1 MFKNYVITAIRNLTR
16 NKTYTFI
23 NVLGLA
29 LGISAALVLFKI
41 VLFEKSFDKTQ
52 PNYEDIYRVTR
63 EEVSPNS
70 TGMSAGV
77 PNPFTE
83 AFKIDFPDYG
93 MPARVF
99 YDNGLQLSVKQENG
113 VLQHFQLEEGVS
125 FADPDLLKIFDFN
138 ILIGDPEVAL
148 AQPNSVIISESL
160 ANKLFGASATELD
173 QVIGRTFEL
182 NNKSTLSI
190 TAVMADPAQNT
201 VLPFEIIVEYE
212 ALENHFDFF
221 FPESWSSTSSSA
233 QVYILKSKNV
243 TEEQIEEQ
251 LPAFEDKYMEEDASI
266 NNFSLQPF
274 SMVHF
279 QPEYGAFGDR
289 VIDQQM
295 IMIPTLVAI
304 FLVLTACVNFIN
316 LATAQAVKR
325 SKEVGIRKVLGGEKR
340 QLIFQFMGETFFLT
354 MISVLISLGVAEL
367 AMSNFSELIGYEL
380 SLDLFNDTQ
389 LLGLLVITT
398 LAVTLLAGIYPS
410 FILSSLKPVVA
421 LKSKGQ
427 SAMSGKGNLRKG
439 LVIFQFAISQILA
452 ICTLIVI
459 SQMNYFEN
467 KDLGFRKSSIINFN
481 IPERDKS
488 KFDLI
493 SNQLRS
499 NARIS
504 NVSFAF
510 STPSSTSTIGSTFN
524 YAPLESESDFDA
536 SFKIIDA
543 NYLELFDI
551 KLLAG
556 RNLTAS
562 DTAFKNAIVSEKVL
576 KTMNISDPETAIGVK
591 IETGFNGEK
600 TIVGVVKDFHAV
612 SLKMEIPALILL
624 NYPEYY
630 YIANIQ
636 FEGDENETKDI
647 IASIENVWQD
657 QYPDYIFDH
666 AIYSETL
673 LESYDGEAN
682 MLSLFQVFSGI
693 AILIGCLGLYGLIS
707 FMANQKTKEIGVRKV
722 LGASIQQILGIF
734 SKELIVLILIAFVI
748 AAPVAYYFMS
758 AWLQDF
764 EYSINI
770 GAWVFLVAM
779 IFTLVIG
786 GVTTGFRSIRAARAN
801 PVDSLRSE

>member
-1 MFKNYVITAIRNLTR
+1 MLKNYVITAIRNLTR

-23 NVLGLA
+23 NILGLA
-29 LGISAALVLFKI
+29 LGISAAMVLFKI
-41 VLFEKSFDKTQ
+41 VLFEKSFDKAQ

-63 EEVSPNS
+63 EEVSSNVTS
-70 TGMSAGV
+70 LSAGV

-83 AFKIDFPDYG
+83 AFKTDFPDYG
-93 MPARVF
+93 LPARVF
-99 YDNGLQLSVKQENG
+99 YADGSQLSVKEEDG
-113 VLQHFQLEEGVS
+113 AFQHFQIEGGVT

-138 ILIGDPEVAL
+138 ILIGDPLSAL
-148 AQPNSVIISESL
+148 TQPNSVIISESL
-160 ANKLFGASATELD
+160 AMKLYGASSTELD

-182 NNKSTLSI
+182 DNKSTLSI
-190 TAVMADPAQNT
+190 TAVMAEAGQNT
-201 VLPFEIIVEYE
+201 VLPFQLIVEYE
-212 ALENHFDFF
+212 ALVNHFDFF
-221 FPESWSSTSSSA
+221 YPEAWGSTSSSG

-243 TEEQIEEQ
+243 TEEQIESQ
-251 LPAFEDKYMEEDASI
+251 FSAFEDKYMGEDASI

-279 QPEYGAFGDR
+279 QPEYGAFGDS
-289 VIDQQM
+289 VIDSQM
-295 IMIPTLVAI
+295 ILIPTLVAI

-354 MISVLISLGVAEL
+354 LISVLISLGVAEL
-367 AMSNFSELIGYEL
+367 AMSNFNELIGYEL

-389 LLGLLVITT
+389 LLGLLIIITI
-398 LAVTLLAGIYPS
+398 AVTLLAGIYPS

-427 SAMSGKGNLRKG
+427 SAMAGKGNLRRG
-439 LVIFQFAISQILA
+439 LVIFQFAISQVLA
-452 ICTLIVI
+452 ICTLIVV

-481 IPERDKS
+481 LPERDKS
-488 KFDLI
+488 KFDVI
-493 SNQLRS
+493 SNQLKS

-524 YAPLESESDFDA
+524 YAPLKSEDSFDA
-536 SFKIIDA
+536 SFKVIDP
-543 NYLELFDI
+543 NYLALFDI
-551 KLLAG
+551 KLIAG
-556 RNLTAS
+556 RNLTAA
-562 DTAFKNAIVSEKVL
+562 DTSFKNAIVSEKVL
-576 KTMNISDPETAIGVK
+576 KIMNISDPEAAIGLK

-600 TIVGVVKDFHAV
+600 TIVGVVNDFHSV
-612 SLKMEIPALILL
+612 SLKNEIPSLILL
-624 NYPEYY
+624 NYPEFY
-630 YIANIQ
+630 YIGSVQVEGNEAN
-636 FEGDENETKDI
+636 TKDI
-647 IASIENVWQD
+647 IAGIESVWQE

-673 LESYDGEAN
+673 LESYEDEAN
-682 MLSLFQVFSGI
+682 MLNLFQVFSGI

-722 LGASIQQILGIF
+722 LGASLQQILGIF
-734 SKELIVLILIAFVI
+734 SKELILLILAAFVI
-748 AAPVAYYFMS
+748 AAPVAYYFMT

-770 GAWVFLVAM
+770 GAWVFLVA
-779 IFTLVIG
+779 IVFTLVIG
-786 GVTTGFRSIRAARAN
+786 GVTTGFRSMRAASAN